1 MLACMPRPAEE
12 DPRWP
17 PTNSRS
23 TTWPVSRWS
32 PPAVTNEDLPK
43 GDQESPAFMSALVT
57 EHFALQ
63 SVSSAT
69 ISESSSRAALYLS
82 ALSSGLVA
90 IGFASSHR
98 RTLEA
103 LAFTVLPTV
112 FVLGWFTVV
121 RLIDTS
127 VQNIVSRRRI
137 ETIRQYYAEIDPRR
151 AGFFESDAVALGVLG
166 VRYSGRSILFTMA
179 SMILVVNAVVAGA
192 TATLLCVLGAGLTAF
207 GALPVG
213 GVAAVVTLA
222 WGLLYQS
229 RRLAPLIS
237 REAATVGDVLQ
248 A

>member
-1 MLACMPRPAEE
+1 
-12 DPRWP
+12 
-17 PTNSRS
+17 
-23 TTWPVSRWS
+23 
-32 PPAVTNEDLPK
+32 
-43 GDQESPAFMSALVT
+43 MSALVT

-69 ISESSSRAALYLS
+69 ISESGSRAALYLS

-103 LAFTVLPTV
+103 LAFSVLPTV
-112 FVLGWFTVV
+112 FVLGWFTIV

-137 ETIRQYYAEIDPRR
+137 ETIRQYYAAIDPLHSRY
-151 AGFFESDAVALGVLG
+151 FESDAVALGVLG

-179 SMILVVNAVVAGA
+179 SMILMVNAVVAGA
-192 TATLLCVLGAGLTAF
+192 TVTLLCALGAGLPAL
-207 GALPVG
+207 GAVPI
-213 GVAAVVTLA
+213 GVFTGLVTLG

-237 REAATVGDVLQ
+237 RDAPAGGDEHL